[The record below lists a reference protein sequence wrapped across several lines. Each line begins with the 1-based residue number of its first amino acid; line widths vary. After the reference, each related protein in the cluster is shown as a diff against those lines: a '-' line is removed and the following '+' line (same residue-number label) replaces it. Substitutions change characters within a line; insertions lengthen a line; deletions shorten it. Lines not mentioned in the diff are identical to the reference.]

1 MAHADHVRKHH
12 PVGGIDEVFHEPPVG
27 FGGVDF
33 AHEHGRSDDHEPFD
47 VVGISVLLGALDDKV
62 DGRES
67 GGAVPPTRFE
77 LAVVVESIGKLGGG
91 DVVLPVF
98 GVHPVNEL
106 SPTDDLADEAFE

>member
-1 MAHADHVRKHH
+1 MAHADDVRQHH

-47 VVGISVLLGALDDKV
+47 VVGIGVLLGALDDEV
-62 DGRES
+62 DGWKS

-77 LAVVVESIGKLGGG
+77 LAVVVESIGKLGGS

-98 GVHPVNEL
+98 GVHPVDEL
-106 SPTDDLADEAFE
+106 SPADNLADEAFE

>member
-1 MAHADHVRKHH
+1 MAHANDVWEHH

-27 FGGVDF
+27 FCGFDF

-47 VVGISVLLGALDDKV
+47 VVGIGILLGALDEEV

-77 LAVVVESIGKLGGG
+77 RAVVVESIGKLGGS

-98 GVHPVNEL
+98 GVHPVDEL
-106 SPTDDLADEAFE
+106 SPADDLADEAFE